1 MNSRKALKFEKYS
14 LGGHSNFILTPSPTV
29 RYKQTLKTKP
39 KKKAAIKSSL
49 HERQEETGWW
59 GREYTE
65 EGPLGVFR
73 KDIFNGNL
81 LIKHVFLAPLSI
93 REKQTETGDWYFHF
107 QVRQWTSEMQLVRGH
122 MQNKGRVRASHCKA
136 RTSFKNARLIFNL
149 SW

>member
-14 LGGHSNFILTPSPTV
+14 LGGHSNFILTLSPTV
-29 RYKQTLKTKP
+29 RYKQTLKK
-39 KKKAAIKSSL
+39 KKKAAIKSIL

-107 QVRQWTSEMQLVRGH
+107 QVRQ
-122 MQNKGRVRASHCKA
+122 
-136 RTSFKNARLIFNL
+136 
-149 SW
+149 